1 VALAPPL
8 MFQRQRMAGMIAQP
22 FALGVATGSYW
33 LTWLKSRQPT
43 PAMRVFADWLGA
55 VSC

>member
-1 VALAPPL
+1 LAPPL

-33 LTWLKSRQPT
+33 LNWLKSQQPT